1 MKNTI
6 EYAKKLQE
14 EYSYQP
20 KEKNNFEK
28 LKELDNKVKKPARI
42 FSYIFGTIGS
52 LVLGTG
58 MCIAMGVI
66 GGAMPVGIAI
76 GLAGIGIVSAT
87 YPLHNKIIKARKNK
101 YSAEILKLTNEV
113 IEVSEYSPE
122 KATSKQQVNTYMSDK
137 SSSNYKDNSLE
148 R

>member
-6 EYAKKLQE
+6 KYAKKLQE

-42 FSYIFGTIGS
+42 FSYVFGTIGS

-66 GGAMPVGIAI
+66 GGVMPVGIAI
-76 GLAGIGIVSAT
+76 GLFGIGMVSAT
-87 YPLHNKIIKARKNK
+87 YPLHKNIVNARKEK

-113 IEVSEYSPE
+113 IEVSEYKPE
-122 KATSKQQVNTYMSDK
+122 KNTTKQQVNTYVSNR
-137 SSSNYKDNSLE
+137 SVNNYKDNSME